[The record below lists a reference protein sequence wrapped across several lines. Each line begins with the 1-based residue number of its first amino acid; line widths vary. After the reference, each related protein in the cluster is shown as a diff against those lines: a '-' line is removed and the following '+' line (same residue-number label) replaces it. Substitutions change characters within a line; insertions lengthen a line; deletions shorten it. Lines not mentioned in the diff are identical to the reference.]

1 MVRKSST
8 LTQVRLLN
16 MKTDCRPVGKAVV
29 AARRG
34 RSALMVLLRCAVVF
48 ALLCMAFFRSVVY
61 TDRKVAHGVGGLHI
75 IAAAD
80 SALMQL

>member
-1 MVRKSST
+1 MRKSSP
-8 LTQVRLLN
+8 LTQVCLLK

-29 AARRG
+29 AAG
-34 RSALMVLLRCAVVF
+34 ARSALMVLLRCAVVF